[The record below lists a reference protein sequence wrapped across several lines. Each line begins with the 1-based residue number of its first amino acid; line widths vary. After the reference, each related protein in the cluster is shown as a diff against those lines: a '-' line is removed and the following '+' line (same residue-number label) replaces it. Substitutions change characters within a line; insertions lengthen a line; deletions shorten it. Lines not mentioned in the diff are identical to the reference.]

1 MYFGGVPHGCV
12 KAGVFETRSKQT
24 MMRND
29 AARLTL
35 ARHYA
40 IKLVKAELKAQGRR
54 LQTVP
59 MAEISVLARERMAEG
74 MALADRSGLLTQ
86 AGIPR

>member
-1 MYFGGVPHGCV
+1 
-12 KAGVFETRSKQT
+12 
-24 MMRND
+24 MRNEA

-35 ARHYA
+35 ARYYA
-40 IKLVKAELKAQGRR
+40 IKLVKAELQAQGRKPQHVEMR
-54 LQTVP
+54 
-59 MAEISVLARERMAEG
+59 EIHALARGRMAEG